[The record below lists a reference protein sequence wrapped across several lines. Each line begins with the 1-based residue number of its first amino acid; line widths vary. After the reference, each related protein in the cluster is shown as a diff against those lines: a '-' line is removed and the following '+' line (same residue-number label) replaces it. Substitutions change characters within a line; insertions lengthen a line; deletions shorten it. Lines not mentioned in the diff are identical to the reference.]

1 MAEGCVDAR
10 EDGPRDLRELLI
22 SAREQE
28 RALVARELHDDVI
41 QRLALL
47 SIELGR
53 LELAGPATQHAER
66 LRAVRLEL
74 RRLGN
79 DVRSLSHQMHPSV
92 LDDVGLVEALR
103 AECRRRCRQGGI
115 DISLDIGP
123 LPAVGR
129 DAALCLYR
137 VVQEALNN
145 VSRHARSRTAGVVL
159 READGGLQLTVHDDG
174 VGFDP
179 KRPKRGSALGLVSMR
194 ERVALVNGTFDVDS
208 GPGRGTAVTAWVPA
222 VRSSSPGGLS
232 GLRTVEWTH
241 ASHGASTP

>member
-1 MAEGCVDAR
+1 MAEGCVDAP

-92 LDDVGLVEALR
+92 LDDVGLARRCVRSADAGAGR
-103 AECRRRCRQGGI
+103 AESTSRSTSGRCR
-115 DISLDIGP
+115 P
-123 LPAVGR
+123 W
-129 DAALCLYR
+129 
-137 VVQEALNN
+137 
-145 VSRHARSRTAGVVL
+145 AGM
-159 READGGLQLTVHDDG
+159 
-174 VGFDP
+174 
-179 KRPKRGSALGLVSMR
+179 RPC
-194 ERVALVNGTFDVDS
+194 
-208 GPGRGTAVTAWVPA
+208 
-222 VRSSSPGGLS
+222 
-232 GLRTVEWTH
+232 
-241 ASHGASTP
+241 ASTASCRKR